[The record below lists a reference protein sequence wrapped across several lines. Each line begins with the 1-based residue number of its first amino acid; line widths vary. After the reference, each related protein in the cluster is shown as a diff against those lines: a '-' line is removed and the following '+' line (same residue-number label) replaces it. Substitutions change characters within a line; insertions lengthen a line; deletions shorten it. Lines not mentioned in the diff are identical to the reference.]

1 MGEQLVQLFEICN
14 EAHGAI
20 SEDEI
25 AALFPVQKDW
35 ADRLCLTV
43 DDARKA
49 RLLGLE
55 QWEAWKQER
64 AASV

>member
-1 MGEQLVQLFEICN
+1 MSQPLIQLFEICN

-20 SEDEI
+20 TEDEI
-25 AALFPVQKDW
+25 AARFPVQKDW
-35 ADRLCLTV
+35 ADRLCLGV

-55 QWEAWKQER
+55 QWEKWKQEQGR
-64 AASV
+64 S